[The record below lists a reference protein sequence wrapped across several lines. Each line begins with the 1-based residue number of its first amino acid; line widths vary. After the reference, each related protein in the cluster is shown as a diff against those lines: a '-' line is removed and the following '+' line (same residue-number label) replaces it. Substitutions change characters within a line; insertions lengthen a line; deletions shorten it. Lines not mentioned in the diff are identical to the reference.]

1 MGGQGRKVI
10 ELEWQVDCSYVL
22 PGLGC
27 QETTTRAGTVVFR
40 AFGVENAASA
50 PCWVDRPER
59 RCRLG
64 NCFPVP
70 VAATQDH
77 VETALRSEHVRYL
90 LHGRPVRD
98 MANWASLT
106 WVNTW
111 ATEFSS

>member
-59 RCRLG
+59 WCRARNG
-64 NCFPVP
+64 VIVP
-70 VAATQDH
+70 IPPSQDH
-77 VETALRSEHVRYL
+77 VETTLR
-90 LHGRPVRD
+90 
-98 MANWASLT
+98 
-106 WVNTW
+106 
-111 ATEFSS
+111 